1 MTTESGHRPE
11 EHDRHTDRFCPR
23 CGTALESAGGPGDR
37 PRCPACGHV
46 LFADPK
52 VAAAIILERGGR
64 VLLTRRN
71 HEPGLGRWSFP
82 SGYIDRGEL
91 VEAAAERETFEEVGL
106 HVAVERLVGVYSAP
120 GDPVILVVYAA
131 AAPDGAEPVAGDE
144 AFEVGWFAPDA
155 LPPLAFE
162 RDVEIIAD
170 WRRADAGPGA

>member
-1 MTTESGHRPE
+1 MTSSSDQRSE
-11 EHDRHTDRFCPR
+11 EHDRHADRFCPR
-23 CGTALESAGGPGDR
+23 CGAALEAGAGPGGR

-52 VAAAIILERGGR
+52 VAAAVILERDGR
-64 VLLTRRN
+64 LLLTRRN

-82 SGYIDRGEL
+82 SGFIDRGEL

-120 GDPVILVVYAA
+120 GDPVVLIVYAA
-131 AAPDGAEPVAGDE
+131 AAPADADPVAGDE
-144 AFEVGWFAPDA
+144 AFEVGWFAPED

-162 RDVEIIAD
+162 RDVEIIED
-170 WRRADAGPGA
+170 WRRADAAPGA